1 MNQKNK
7 PDQPLNVLVVCLGN
21 ICRSPAAQGILEAN
35 INDRG
40 LNINVDS
47 AGTAAYHIGK
57 SPDSRSIATLALRSF
72 DISRQQARQIKQ
84 VDFECFD
91 WILAMDE
98 SNLNDLQ
105 ANCPTALLHKVVLF
119 SHFSGVNES
128 VADPYYGSDN
138 GFERMADH
146 LERLSQCF
154 LDNVESEL

>member
-7 PDQPLNVLVVCLGN
+7 PEQFLQVLVVCLGN

-35 INDRG
+35 ISHRG
-40 LNINVDS
+40 LSIHVDS

-57 SPDSRSIATLALRSF
+57 SPDSRSIATLASRSL
-72 DISRQQARQIKQ
+72 DISRLQARQVKQ
-84 VDFECFD
+84 ADFERFD

-98 SNLNDLQ
+98 SNLKNLQ
-105 ANCPTALLHKVVLF
+105 ASCPASLVHKIVLF
-119 SHFSGVNES
+119 SHFSGVSED
-128 VADPYYGSDN
+128 VADPYYGSDD

-154 LDNVESEL
+154 LDKIESEL